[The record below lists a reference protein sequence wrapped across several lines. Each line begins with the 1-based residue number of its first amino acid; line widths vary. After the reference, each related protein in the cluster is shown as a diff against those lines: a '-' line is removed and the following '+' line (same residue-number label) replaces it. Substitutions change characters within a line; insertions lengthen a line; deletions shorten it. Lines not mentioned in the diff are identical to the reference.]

1 VDFWDLTKLLVR
13 RWYVSLPLLLSAL
26 AGTALLVSNIEPDHI
41 LTTHVVLVPPPGA
54 TEETAALQATNPW
67 LTLGSALAESA
78 KLSIEGEDV
87 VDGLKDQGLA
97 DTYTVTVN
105 PFSPIID
112 LEIVGDSAG
121 QATNTADRLIGLLE
135 HNVQQL
141 QETQGAQPGTFT
153 VVRQL
158 PGIKIEESDSKVK
171 RAAVAV
177 GTAAILFG
185 CGLTVLVDALLRNWP
200 RRRPRYNWPKSAPTP
215 RRYTGRQSVPT
226 PPPQPNPLRTPLSG
240 PAAATAEF
248 TVAIQRSTVTV
259 EPSVAEPL
267 APPADAEPAQSI
279 TTTSTTEPATSE
291 PATSE
296 PAPLEPAP
304 SETAAPESPAPTPPT
319 ADRGLAMLQPGSD
332 PPADDPS
339 IIRVPPAAPAAPKPR
354 SVSSRKRRPMT
365 KRRHHWR

>member
-1 VDFWDLTKLLVR
+1 MDFWDLTKLLVR

-26 AGTALLVSNIEPDHI
+26 TGTALLVSNIKPDHI

-67 LTLGSALAESA
+67 LSLGSALAESA

-87 VDGLKDQGLA
+87 VEGLKDDGLS

-112 LEIVGDSAG
+112 LEIVGNSPD
-121 QATNTADRLIGLLE
+121 QATTTADRLIGLLQR
-135 HNVQQL
+135 NVEQL

-158 PGIKIEESDSKVK
+158 PGIKIEESDSKVN

-177 GTAAILFG
+177 GAAAILFA

-200 RRRPRYNWPKSAPTP
+200 RRRPLRNRVRFAPTP
-215 RRYTGRQSVPT
+215 RRYIGRQAVPT
-226 PPPQPNPLRTPLSG
+226 PPPLPSPP
-240 PAAATAEF
+240 PTAEL
-248 TVAIQRSTVTV
+248 TVPIDRSTATV
-259 EPSVAEPL
+259 EPRAAEPR
-267 APPADAEPAQSI
+267 APAVESEPVQAI
-279 TTTSTTEPATSE
+279 AITSTPEE
-291 PATSE
+291 
-296 PAPLEPAP
+296 
-304 SETAAPESPAPTPPT
+304 APEESTPEAPTPEPAAPTPT
-319 ADRGLAMLQPGSD
+319 AELPLVQADITANGNGAEPTDRTLAMLQPGPD
-332 PPADDPS
+332 APADDPS
-339 IIRVPPAAPAAPKPR
+339 VIRVPPPAPAVPKPR
-354 SVSSRKRRPMT
+354 SVSGRKRRPMT